1 MENKKKEV
9 EYLVHLLSCALNGKE
24 VRHQEGIDYST
35 LLSLARKHQVYNI
48 IFPLIKDDLSV
59 PDEYKQK
66 FRDYNLSEISRMLVI
81 NNERSEVYDAFDE
94 HGIKYMPLKGLII
107 KDYYPMESM
116 RQMSDN
122 DILFDIKYRDV
133 VAELMKSMGYK
144 CIATGENSDDYH
156 KPPYCTFEFHRSLFF
171 DEHDFCPKFDNLW
184 ENAVKDDERPCM
196 YHMGLEDIYIYSVCH
211 MYKHFTTAGCGIRF
225 LADNYLFLKKEQ
237 DKLDWKRIDSFM
249 SEYNISE
256 YEHKCRK
263 LAFDMFDENE
273 LDDGELELLE
283 TFMNFGIFGN
293 GSIRIANRI
302 KKMSENSN
310 LEQAKK
316 DYILYRLFPPKAKM
330 IADNRILEKKPYLLP
345 LYYILRLF
353 KAMFNGKK
361 TLDEISNIKD
371 VESE

>member
-9 EYLVHLLSCALNGKE
+9 EYLIHLLSCALNGKE
-24 VRHQEGIDYST
+24 VQHQEGIDYST

-48 IFPLIKDDLSV
+48 IFPLIKDDSDV
-59 PDEYKQK
+59 PEEYKKK

-81 NNERSEVYDAFDE
+81 NNERSEVYDSLE
-94 HGIKYMPLKGLII
+94 ENGIKYMPLKGLII

-122 DILFDIKYRDV
+122 DILFDVKYRDV
-133 VAELMKSMGYK
+133 VADLMKSMGYK
-144 CIATGENSDDYH
+144 SIATGENTDDYH
-156 KPPYCTFEFHRSLFF
+156 KPPYCTFEFHRTLFF
-171 DEHDFCPKFDNLW
+171 AENDFCPKFDNLW
-184 ENAVKDDERPCM
+184 ENAIKDDEREYM

-237 DKLDWKRIDSFM
+237 EKLDWKRIDSFM
-249 SEYNISE
+249 SEYNISD
-256 YEHKCRK
+256 YEQKCRR

-273 LDDGELELLE
+273 LDDDELELLE

-293 GSIRIANRI
+293 GGIRIANRI
-302 KKMSENSN
+302 KKLSEGSSI
-310 LEQAKK
+310 EQAKK
-316 DYILYRLFPPKAKM
+316 EYLLYRLFPPKSKM

-345 LYYILRLF
+345 FYYILRLF
-353 KAMFNGKK
+353 KALLNGRK
-361 TLDEISNIKD
+361 TLNEISDIKD
-371 VESE
+371 VESK

>member
-9 EYLVHLLSCALNGKE
+9 EYLIHLLSCALNGKE

-48 IFPLIKDDLSV
+48 IFPLIKDDSDV
-59 PDEYKQK
+59 PEEYKKK

-81 NNERSEVYDAFDE
+81 NNERSEVYDSLE
-94 HGIKYMPLKGLII
+94 ENGIKYMPLKGLII

-122 DILFDIKYRDV
+122 DILFDVKYRDV
-133 VAELMKSMGYK
+133 VADLMKSMGYK
-144 CIATGENSDDYH
+144 SIATGENTDDYH
-156 KPPYCTFEFHRSLFF
+156 KPPYCTFEFHRTLFF
-171 DEHDFCPKFDNLW
+171 AENDFCPKFDNLW

-237 DKLDWKRIDSFM
+237 EKLDWNRIDSFM
-249 SEYNISE
+249 SEYNISD
-256 YEHKCRK
+256 YEQKCRR

-273 LDDGELELLE
+273 LDDDELELLE

-293 GSIRIANRI
+293 GGIRIANRI
-302 KKMSENSN
+302 KKLSEGSSI
-310 LEQAKK
+310 EQAKK
-316 DYILYRLFPPKAKM
+316 EYLLYRLFPPKSKM

-345 LYYILRLF
+345 FYYILRLF
-353 KAMFNGKK
+353 KALLNGRK
-361 TLDEISNIKD
+361 TLNEISDIKD
-371 VESE
+371 VESK